1 MACSTPTFG
10 AGMEL
15 LMIVLGWMALMVV
28 AAAAMSAF
36 GRASGRADEAVD
48 AMIARATRDEQVEVA
63 LAARSGSRTEVLR

>member
-48 AMIARATRDEQVEVA
+48 AMIARATRDEQVA
-63 LAARSGSRTEVLR
+63 LAARSGSRTKVLR